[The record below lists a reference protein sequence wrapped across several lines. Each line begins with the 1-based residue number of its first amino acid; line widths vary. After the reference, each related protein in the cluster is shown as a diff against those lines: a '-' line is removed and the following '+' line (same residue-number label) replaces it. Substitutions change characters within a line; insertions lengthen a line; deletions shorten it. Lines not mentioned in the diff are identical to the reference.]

1 MGIQQVSGHS
11 EDAYVNAPA
20 VPPSGFGLNRLRI
33 ALVVATVVIGSSWV
47 LFKGIERA
55 SFHGDESGWIS
66 SGLYY
71 SGLLVERDFSRAK
84 WECST
89 CKTWGAL
96 NGHLGK
102 LLIGASYFGCGA
114 SNPCTFSGYYDFF
127 MSFEDNQRLGQV
139 PPEHVLRR
147 GRYSAA
153 VAGVICCLL
162 AFAIGYTVGEPK
174 LLLGTAC
181 AGLVLST
188 EVFRLFANR
197 AMADAF
203 YNLFLLAQFL
213 AAMFV
218 VKSEDERNIVR
229 HFAVAGL
236 LVGLTASVKPSG
248 FLLGFPLFLVVAA
261 YRLGV
266 GGGYKRRENG
276 RLFFSAVLTFLMAS
290 VAVIYVLNP
299 TFWPSGVSDI
309 WRLLGFPEMLLA
321 WDRYMAYEDVA
332 LGLGEWSGSH
342 FVDMHRSILVQH
354 SNWGVNILFL
364 VGLLWCARRCFMS
377 MRQGVADVSF
387 VPVVYFLCNYALLV
401 CFLRLNWDR
410 YYLPL
415 EISMRV
421 IAAIGIVGVGAVM
434 FRRAA
439 RIAGGHSPKRAQ
451 WHIAP

>member
-1 MGIQQVSGHS
+1 
-11 EDAYVNAPA
+11 
-20 VPPSGFGLNRLRI
+20 
-33 ALVVATVVIGSSWV
+33 
-47 LFKGIERA
+47 
-55 SFHGDESGWIS
+55 
-66 SGLYY
+66 
-71 SGLLVERDFSRAK
+71 
-84 WECST
+84 
-89 CKTWGAL
+89 
-96 NGHLGK
+96 
-102 LLIGASYFGCGA
+102 
-114 SNPCTFSGYYDFF
+114 
-127 MSFEDNQRLGQV
+127 
-139 PPEHVLRR
+139 
-147 GRYSAA
+147 
-153 VAGVICCLL
+153 
-162 AFAIGYTVGEPK
+162 
-174 LLLGTAC
+174 
-181 AGLVLST
+181 
-188 EVFRLFANR
+188 
-197 AMADAF
+197 
-203 YNLFLLAQFL
+203 
-213 AAMFV
+213 

-276 RLFFSAVLTFLMAS
+276 RLFFSGVLTFLMAS

-364 VGLLWCARRCFMS
+364 VGLLWCARRCFTS

-439 RIAGGHSPKRAQ
+439 RIAGRHSPKRAQ